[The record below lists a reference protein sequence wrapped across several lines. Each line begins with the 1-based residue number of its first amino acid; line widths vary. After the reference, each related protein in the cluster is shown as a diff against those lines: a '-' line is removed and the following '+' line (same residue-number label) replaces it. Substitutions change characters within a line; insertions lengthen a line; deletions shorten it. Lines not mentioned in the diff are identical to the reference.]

1 MPAPTLARGPSLPPE
16 VVGELLGTLTIRL
29 QACSLTDVSA
39 RVQFWGEQTYSDLC
53 LLRDGLPFVESSA
66 IEYPLLG
73 SIHDL
78 CTYLIDASPLKV
90 TFLRHPQNYQQFRT
104 EGIASSCVQLQPVI
118 VGYAYLQDI
127 CIKDLTK
134 GYFEQECALKTIKLS
149 LRRDTPIV
157 FPDAVLDSATIYI
170 GEACFELLFRV
181 LVCPNT
187 ATARMQEGSTIKG
200 LPAHQALL
208 SSLPTNPP
216 HGILQYINTKSPL
229 AQNANINDHDC
240 IQSITND
247 SIRKPNDLC
256 VGGDEE
262 KHSLLEEL
270 LDLCSDDMT
279 IPTVDSA
286 ITCVDPYEMWIS
298 RMIANASSPPAKD
311 FPSLLSAGSHQSSY
325 LRDVDTMKLVVTGMT
340 LLTRVANAPSGK
352 NDFILQ
358 YNPPPLTLDQGKA
371 VGISDFIVCE
381 RFGKQFKV
389 KTSTGQTPPKGLKPR
404 GNEKVISVL
413 KCAYTRQMEILFK
426 NDDCVR
432 MWLDGTVDFCLCYRA
447 SRAAGN
453 SKLPRVAMLV
463 GQRKETNPVRKP
475 GCMCMAK
482 ACLRLR
488 DVVLSETLSF
498 DGKLDLLVT
507 NNEVAKH
514 IGEVGTKV
522 GTLTVHV
529 GLYADDKKAGSPPAA
544 RETQILMKVPISF
557 STSTPHPISVL
568 LSNFAGAMPSSN
580 SKCVSSCQLGS
591 LETSK
596 TTQQNEIPN
605 NSNEQNTTLQPVK
618 VPPAWLDIRIER
630 ISKLSGD
637 NIHEQSGCFK
647 LGMTCNKQMLSPC
660 ELTHSQIDSET
671 IEEDSTEMLKL
682 TSNDINSIQNN
693 VCSWKVPLEAENSRG
708 NLTAVTLQ
716 MWYCENAS
724 SQRLVG
730 TATIP
735 FLVDLS
741 IISERKLCIWLPCIV
756 ANSRFDLLDP
766 KSHTPIGNVEVLVAA
781 GLLRQVRSFSAVC
794 QHAVIVQRWWRRS
807 RTVAKEKEA
816 RALHQCLPT
825 KGIAHQDYDP
835 EFDTIHAGFVSQ
847 DDRGL
852 KILSISASSPD
863 SLFDEWSQQ
872 SLLTNTDGYKS
883 TVRHEGEPHTAK
895 PPGDEIQHAAH
906 ASIGS
911 STTSKKYDIND
922 DDESPQT
929 DCVKPKPATSEQ
941 TTCICDVENETRKE
955 YSIPREQFNLIVRLE
970 KICGIR
976 EILSAWCSEQG
987 RAVSEILLSV
997 SGFFVSFSQDSAIQS
1012 QEEELRK
1019 ICSGDDSWHS
1029 KLIPFEGVARDAE
1042 VNLES
1047 IISVPNY
1054 EHDTENILTQTLQFK
1069 LWFVPV
1075 ITTTI
1080 AAMIDDDKTKDI
1092 ISLKGCTVI
1101 STAKCPLYHLYS
1113 IKGYYSGRLPWSMVL
1128 HGDQNKSYLGCIS
1141 TSIRRVKIH
1150 PCPIRMLLTQ
1160 NERHSPENAEQCHV
1174 MSTLKPTN
1182 LAVTFS
1188 HEQDEYIRQSVGI
1201 DPPEEIKQDFLPPS
1215 SKRSPN
1221 VPDEPIDYKRY
1232 RVTENFDSPCYPP
1245 METAD
1250 PLNEVWHKSTTF
1262 NAQDTCDEPEI
1273 ISHGETSSF
1282 GCDQCSDADDAITY
1296 RSLTSM
1302 IGSLDNINSKLTRGA
1317 NPTVKFSASNDLLG
1331 SSEVGAKS
1339 HAIDDDSRRY
1349 ELVNSPAETCIP
1361 SQKSKPDC
1369 PERQIEPPEENYV
1382 SRTPVDQQAN
1392 ANGCNGD
1399 RVKTSEKGSS
1409 PMSTTNP
1416 YCPANRKFDDTSI
1429 ENGRDENKEESHKS
1443 AENKDSDRK
1452 FDEPILNGN
1461 FNCDEVAAGHESPR
1475 NSSLDRE
1482 TLGEFAQHYH
1492 ARDWRRL
1499 GEAPKRYGSLLPVPS
1514 NPRGILQYHLGER
1527 QISVLSPLK
1536 FDFIT
1541 REASTW
1547 GGRVDSSTGKIRAK
1561 TNMVDKERLE
1571 RIFRS

>member
-1 MPAPTLARGPSLPPE
+1 MPVPTLAPGPSLPPE

-29 QACSLTDVSA
+29 QACSLIDVSA

-53 LLRDGLPFVESSA
+53 LLRDGLPFVGSSA

-73 SIHDL
+73 SIHGL
-78 CTYLIDASPLKV
+78 CSYLIDASPLKV
-90 TFLRHPQNYQQFRT
+90 TFLRHPQNHQQLRT
-104 EGIASSCVQLQPVI
+104 EGRASSCVQLQPAI
-118 VGYAYLQDI
+118 VGYAYIQDI

-134 GYFEQECALKTIKLS
+134 VYFEQEKALETIKLS
-149 LRRDTPIV
+149 LRRETPIV
-157 FPDAVLDSATIYI
+157 CPDAVLDSAKIYI

-181 LVCPNT
+181 LVCPNA
-187 ATARMQEGSTIKG
+187 ATARMQEGSAMQG

-208 SSLPTNPP
+208 SSLHTNPP

-229 AQNANINDHDC
+229 AQNANINDQDC
-240 IQSITND
+240 IQSIANA
-247 SIRKPNDLC
+247 SIREPNDHL
-256 VGGDEE
+256 GGDEE
-262 KHSLLEEL
+262 EHSLLEEL

-298 RMIANASSPPAKD
+298 RMIANASSPPAKE
-311 FPSLLSAGSHQSSY
+311 FPSLLSAGSHQSSA
-325 LRDVDTMKLVVTGMT
+325 LRDVDTMKLVVTRMT
-340 LLTRVANAPSGK
+340 LLTRVANALSGE

-371 VGISDFIVCE
+371 AGTSDFIVCE
-381 RFGKQFKV
+381 RFGKQYKA
-389 KTSTGQTPPKGLKPR
+389 KTSTGQTSPKGLKPR
-404 GNEKVISVL
+404 GNEKVISLL
-413 KCAYTRQMEILFK
+413 KCAHTKQMEVLFK

-463 GQRKETNPVRKP
+463 GQGKEKETNPVRKP
-475 GCMCMAK
+475 GCICMAK
-482 ACLRLR
+482 TCLRLR

-507 NNEVAKH
+507 NNELAKH
-514 IGEVGTKV
+514 IGEVGTKI

-529 GLYADDKKAGSPPAA
+529 GLYADDKKAGSPPTA
-544 RETQILMKVPISF
+544 RETQILMKVPISL
-557 STSTPHPISVL
+557 SASTPHPISVL
-568 LSNFAGAMPSSN
+568 LSNFAGVMPSSN
-580 SKCVSSCQLGS
+580 TKCVSSCQVGS
-591 LETSK
+591 LEISQ
-596 TTQQNEIPN
+596 TTQQNEIPK
-605 NSNEQNTTLQPVK
+605 NSNERHTPIQPVK
-618 VPPAWLDIRIER
+618 VPPVWLDIRIER

-637 NIHEQSGCFK
+637 NIHEKAGCFK
-647 LGMTCNKQMLSPC
+647 LGMTCSKQMLSPC
-660 ELTHSQIDSET
+660 KLTHSQSDSGK
-671 IEEDSTEMLKL
+671 IEEDHKEMLAL
-682 TSNDINSIQNN
+682 TSNDINSIQDN
-693 VCSWKVPLEAENSRG
+693 VCSWKVPLEAENNRD
-708 NLTAVTLQ
+708 NLTTVTLQ
-716 MWYCENAS
+716 MWYCENAPA
-724 SQRLVG
+724 QRLVG
-730 TATIP
+730 MATIP
-735 FLVDLS
+735 FLVDFS
-741 IISERKLCIWLPCIV
+741 VISERKVCNWLPCIV

-794 QHAVIVQRWWRRS
+794 QHALIVQRWWRRS
-807 RTVAKEKEA
+807 RTVTKEKEA
-816 RALHQCLPT
+816 RALHEYLPT
-825 KGIAHQDYDP
+825 KGIAQQDYDP

-852 KILSISASSPD
+852 KCLSDSASSPD

-872 SLLTNTDGYKS
+872 SLLTNTDGY
-883 TVRHEGEPHTAK
+883 
-895 PPGDEIQHAAH
+895 EIQHATH

-911 STTSKKYDIND
+911 STRCKKHDTND
-922 DDESPQT
+922 DDESPQS

-941 TTCICDVENETRKE
+941 TICICDVENETRRE
-955 YSIPREQFNLIVRLE
+955 YSIPHDQFDLILRLE

-987 RAVSEILLSV
+987 RAVSEMLLSV

-1012 QEEELRK
+1012 REEELRK

-1029 KLIPFEGVARDAE
+1029 KLIPIEGVVRDAE

-1047 IISVPNY
+1047 MISVPNY
-1054 EHDTENILTQTLQFK
+1054 ENDTERILTQTLQFK

-1080 AAMIDDDKTKDI
+1080 AAMIDAGKTKDI

-1141 TSIRRVKIH
+1141 TSVRRVKTH
-1150 PCPIRMLLTQ
+1150 PCPIRMLSAQ
-1160 NERHSPENAEQCHV
+1160 NERRSPDNAEQCHV

-1182 LAVTFS
+1182 LAVSFS

-1201 DPPEEIKQDFLPPS
+1201 DPPEEIKQDFQPPS

-1221 VPDEPIDYKRY
+1221 VPDEPRDYKRY
-1232 RVTENFDSPCYPP
+1232 RVKEKFDSPCYPP
-1245 METAD
+1245 MATAD

-1262 NAQDTCDEPEI
+1262 HAQDTCEEPEI
-1273 ISHGETSSF
+1273 ISQGETSSF
-1282 GCDQCSDADDAITY
+1282 GCDQCSEADDAITY

-1302 IGSLDNINSKLTRGA
+1302 MGSLDNINSKLTRGA
-1317 NPTVKFSASNDLLG
+1317 DPMVKFSASNVL
-1331 SSEVGAKS
+1331 SEVGAES
-1339 HAIDDDSRRY
+1339 NAIDDDSRRY
-1349 ELVNSPAETCIP
+1349 ELVDSPAETYIP

-1369 PERQIEPPEENYV
+1369 QERQIEPPEENYV
-1382 SRTPVDQQAN
+1382 SRTSVDPQAN
-1392 ANGCNGD
+1392 ANGCNED

-1409 PMSTTNP
+1409 PMSTTIP
-1416 YCPANRKFDDTSI
+1416 YINSTSPAKRKFDETAI
-1429 ENGRDENKEESHKS
+1429 ENGRDENKKENHKS
-1443 AENKDSDRK
+1443 AESQDSEERK
-1452 FDEPILNGN
+1452 LDEPILNGN
-1461 FNCDEVAAGHESPR
+1461 FNCEHDEMAAGHESLR
-1475 NSSLDRE
+1475 NICIDRE
-1482 TLGEFAQHYH
+1482 ALGEFAQQNH
-1492 ARDWRRL
+1492 AKDWRRL
-1499 GEAPKRYGSLLPVPS
+1499 GEAPKRYGSLLSMTS

-1527 QISVLSPLK
+1527 QNSILSPLK
-1536 FDFIT
+1536 CDFLT

-1547 GGRVDSSTGKIRAK
+1547 GGQVDSNTSNIRANTK
-1561 TNMVDKERLE
+1561 MVDKERLE